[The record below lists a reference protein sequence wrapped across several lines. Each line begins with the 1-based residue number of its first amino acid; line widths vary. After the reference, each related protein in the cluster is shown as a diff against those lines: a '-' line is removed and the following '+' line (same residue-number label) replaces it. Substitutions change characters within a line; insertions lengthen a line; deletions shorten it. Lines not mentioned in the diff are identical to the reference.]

1 MPSIADYFKRIC
13 ELIALKNS
21 SGFGFSSPEAQELDA
36 ALNGFRIAL
45 EGLHIFPADWVSRHS
60 IGKGNLASVMWVVFL
75 PPHQS
80 TQDGIYVSFCFGR
93 AGNGLVTGC
102 AISNTSQKKYSSF
115 VQTQKRS
122 HPRVDVDGTR
132 PGTHYNNGFVN
143 PKEFLVEDFSED
155 LLVTH
160 VQESIPLC
168 EKSLREYSR
177 QNEKSNLEDFFVT
190 MSDSSK
196 ERYALWKSFREK
208 WPKDHLQE
216 MSLDQYTS
224 FGASDSFCNWI
235 ESRTQSLGSIWGGSS
250 YKFGVF
256 KQNPDTAQIEDS
268 THVGDGIYKWY
279 RCYGQSA
286 AEVFGYVKDV
296 LTKVSTWSAAGN
308 FNAID
313 SLKFGHAMIW
323 KVAFLYQDME
333 HPSLLPIYNKKM
345 LSRLSG
351 LGMKVPTSEMQRKL
365 MSEKPQG
372 QDLFAYYEDLLKR
385 LPENAEK
392 KAADDDEQEVLAE
405 ESVHC
410 EVRTIGELSKDDL
423 DDFIRFLREDAKL
436 TYRDDFVRRFLAALQ
451 AKNFVVLTGL
461 SGSGK
466 TQLAI
471 AFCKWMTEPRREIQY
486 NPHAKLVAVGADWTN
501 NEKMLGYPNALEPG
515 KYVRPESGVLD
526 LVLQAAKDQE
536 HPYVLVLDEM
546 NLSHVERYFADFLS
560 AMESGGDL
568 KLHGGTEDL
577 DGVPPTVKMPANLWV
592 IGTMNVDETT
602 YMFSPKVLDR
612 AQVLEFRVKAD
623 DMKQFL
629 EEKQA
634 GAAAAL
640 NAFFPEL
647 AKVGSEFGY
656 RTAAEFCSFVERAIA
671 LGSGLEDA
679 VDAAIMQKLLP
690 KLHGSRRQLE
700 KPLEALWRQC
710 LKENVAASV
719 ETLAK
724 AEGEINVFPYQNNC
738 RYPLSAEKIARIF
751 KNAKNNG
758 FASFAEA

>member
-1 MPSIADYFKRIC
+1 M
-13 ELIALKNS
+13 
-21 SGFGFSSPEAQELDA
+21 
-36 ALNGFRIAL
+36 
-45 EGLHIFPADWVSRHS
+45 
-60 IGKGNLASVMWVVFL
+60 
-75 PPHQS
+75 
-80 TQDGIYVSFCFGR
+80 
-93 AGNGLVTGC
+93 
-102 AISNTSQKKYSSF
+102 
-115 VQTQKRS
+115 
-122 HPRVDVDGTR
+122 
-132 PGTHYNNGFVN
+132 
-143 PKEFLVEDFSED
+143 
-155 LLVTH
+155 
-160 VQESIPLC
+160 
-168 EKSLREYSR
+168 
-177 QNEKSNLEDFFVT
+177 
-190 MSDSSK
+190 
-196 ERYALWKSFREK
+196 
-208 WPKDHLQE
+208 
-216 MSLDQYTS
+216 
-224 FGASDSFCNWI
+224 
-235 ESRTQSLGSIWGGSS
+235 
-250 YKFGVF
+250 
-256 KQNPDTAQIEDS
+256 
-268 THVGDGIYKWY
+268 
-279 RCYGQSA
+279 
-286 AEVFGYVKDV
+286 FGYVKDM

-333 HPSLLPIYNKKM
+333 NPSLLPIYNKKM

-351 LGMKVPTSEMQRKL
+351 LDMKVPTSEMQRKL

-385 LPENAEK
+385 LPKNAET

-700 KPLEALWRQC
+700 KPLEALWRKC